1 MQIVGISRNKTKTAN
16 TDESSQCTVPLLAK
30 FDRRLIVRD
39 ANDYS
44 SNEN

>member
-1 MQIVGISRNKTKTAN
+1 MQIVGISGNETNTAN
-16 TDESSQCTVPLLAK
+16 TDESSQCTVTLLAT

-44 SNEN
+44 SNAN